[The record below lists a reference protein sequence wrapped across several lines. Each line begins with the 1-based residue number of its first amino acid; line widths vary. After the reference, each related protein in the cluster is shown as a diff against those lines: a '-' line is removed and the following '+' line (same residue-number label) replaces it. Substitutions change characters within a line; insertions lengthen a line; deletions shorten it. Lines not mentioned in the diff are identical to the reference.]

1 MKATL
6 VHKVPKLQM
15 MRFDDPEIDLRLMD
29 RNPSLYLSLIEA
41 ERIQDASL
49 QEVIE
54 SFEGEGYD
62 VTVLPHMAYHGVSPD
77 TQLVIVVGGDGTV
90 LDVSHNTLDTPLI
103 AINSD
108 PTRSV
113 GVFCA
118 CASDGARDA
127 ARRFRDG
134 AALATTLHRLK
145 LARNGVAYPY
155 PVMNDVLVTNLHP
168 AMMSRY
174 EVIAGEHIERQSSS
188 GIWISTPA
196 GSTGGIRS
204 AGGTVLPI
212 SGRMLQYLIR
222 EPFMPRGVGYR
233 FGRGVRHLNE
243 GLTIHSLM
251 TGGRV
256 YVDGPFH
263 ELEFEMGDMVEIGE
277 GPTLQIL
284 DLHAE
289 LRGR

>member
-15 MRFDDPEIDLRLMD
+15 MRSEDPVVDERLMA
-29 RNPSLYLSLIEA
+29 RNPELYAGMAQA
-41 ERIQDASL
+41 ERIQDAALS
-49 QEVIE
+49 EVIE
-54 SFEGEGYD
+54 AFEASGYA
-62 VTVLPHMAYHGVSPD
+62 VNVLPHMDYQGVDSETD
-77 TQLVIVVGGDGTV
+77 LVIVVGGDGTV
-90 LDVSHNTLDTPLI
+90 LDVSHHTTDTPLV

-118 CASDGARDA
+118 CASDGALDA

-134 AALATTLHRLK
+134 AAHATTLHRMRIR
-145 LARNGVAYPY
+145 RNGEVYPL
-155 PVMNDVLVTNLHP
+155 PVMNDVLVTNQHP

-174 EVIAGEHIERQSSS
+174 EVIAGENIERHSSS
-188 GIWISTPA
+188 GIWVSTPA

-212 SGRMLQYLIR
+212 SGKMLQYLVR

-243 GLTIHSLM
+243 GLTLHSLM
-251 TGGRV
+251 TGGRI

-263 ELEFEMGDMVEIGE
+263 ELPFELGDVLELDE
-277 GPTLQIL
+277 GPTLRIL
-284 DLHAE
+284 DIHAE